1 MRDLRTLLPAA
12 LVAAALWLASA
23 LAYRALS
30 GINPGPHQFVEHLTP
45 KNLSPIVWEWA
56 APWVVLGVVLSMLVL
71 AIAYL
76 LVGRVSYGV
85 GARAPRFLVLWFAAV
100 VAGTAASLPW
110 AIGIT
115 LATYPPARPAFL
127 FNAVD
132 DLVLQSAYW
141 GLVWGWVPA
150 LVGVRRAWDATR
162 SRRTTTA
169 LVGSLVAAIVLASAP
184 FALAVPAGSDELVDI
199 PEAIVPSEPVTPPPT
214 LAPDAGPIDPEWCTP
229 DQSALL
235 WGYHDAATGHRMQTI
250 RLMNFSEG
258 PCVLEGY
265 ADLAF
270 ADAAGSALDIT
281 VTHGGSFMAQDPGP
295 ARIVVP
301 AGGYATFSMGWDAGS
316 GADDEQ
322 VAAVFGAAYPG
333 YPRGSW
339 PEDPDIFAGQEVTI
353 TAWML
358 DPLNGQDPGPG

>member
-1 MRDLRTLLPAA
+1 MRDLRAIAPASLLAA
-12 LVAAALWLASA
+12 VLWLASA
-23 LAYRALS
+23 LAYRGLS
-30 GINPGPHQFVEHLTP
+30 EINPGPHQFVQHLTP
-45 KNLSPIVWEWA
+45 ETLPLGVWQWA
-56 APWVVLGVVLSMLVL
+56 QPWIVLGPLLSMLVL
-71 AIAYL
+71 AIAYA
-76 LVGRVSYGV
+76 LVGRVAFGAEAR
-85 GARAPRFLVLWFAAV
+85 GARFVTLWFAAV
-100 VAGTAASLPW
+100 VAGTAATVPW

-127 FNAVD
+127 FNGIGD
-132 DLVLQSAYW
+132 YLVQSAYW
-141 GLVWGWVPA
+141 GLIWGWLPA
-150 LVGVRRAWDATR
+150 LAAVRGVRDAAR

-169 LVGSLVAAIVLASAP
+169 LVGALVAATVLASAP
-184 FALAVPAGSDELVDI
+184 AALAVPAGSDEFIDI
-199 PEAIVPSEPVTPPPT
+199 PEAIVPAEPIVPVPT

-235 WGYHDAATGHRMQTI
+235 WGNHDAATGHRLQTI

-270 ADAAGSALDIT
+270 ADAAGSELDIT
-281 VTHGGSFMAQDPGP
+281 VTHGGSFITEDPGP

-301 AGGYATFSMGWDAGS
+301 AGGYATFSIGWDAGS
-316 GADDEQ
+316 GPDDDR

-339 PEDPDIFAGQEVTI
+339 PEDPDIFDGQEVTI
-353 TAWML
+353 TAWQL
-358 DPLNGQDPGPG
+358 DPLKGQDPGPG